1 MGLRTKSGLHIKI
14 NFVQKRVAMKRFY
27 GCFCVPPFR
36 KYNCL
41 EALSILKI
49 QKTGLIRRSFA
60 QTISVKTFHRKG
72 SDRMSELFCHANC
85 VFQSGGRCGF
95 KYSTACGMPS
105 CRSNAC
111 VHYIPRSAVSGV
123 TTSPAHA
130 ALHRHSAPPSASG
143 RPDVQDGS
151 HAALE

>member
-14 NFVQKRVAMKRFY
+14 NFVQNRVARKRF
-27 GCFCVPPFR
+27 FAVSAFLLSVR
-36 KYNCL
+36 INCL
-41 EALSILKI
+41 KALSILKI
-49 QKTGLIRRSFA
+49 QKTGLIHRSFA
-60 QTISVKTFHRKG
+60 QTISEKTFHWKG

>member
-14 NFVQKRVAMKRFY
+14 NFVQKRVALKRIF
-27 GCFCVPPFR
+27 GFFCVPPFR
-36 KYNCL
+36 KDNCL

-49 QKTGLIRRSFA
+49 QKTGLIHRSFA
-60 QTISVKTFHRKG
+60 QTISVKTFHWKG

-143 RPDVQDGS
+143 RSDVQDGS

>member
-14 NFVQKRVAMKRFY
+14 NFVQKRVALKRFF

-36 KYNCL
+36 KDNCL

-49 QKTGLIRRSFA
+49 QKNGLIRRSFA
-60 QTISVKTFHRKG
+60 QTISVKTFHWKG